1 MSWTR
6 RVSAVKELPALLEAP
21 VLEAVRE
28 EVTREPIEKTIP
40 NVPGRQQDDP
50 HESRRFDGGS
60 GPRPT
65 AISSTFDHT
74 RRIGYET
81 DVAAQLLAQTLTA
94 RPGGRSKLAVG
105 AFERCVSG
113 YGKATAA
120 ADRGFLFAGKNL
132 EDA

>member
-81 DVAAQLLAQTLTA
+81 DVAAQLLAQMLRA
-94 RPGGRSKLAVG
+94 RPGRPI
-105 AFERCVSG
+105 
-113 YGKATAA
+113 KAS
-120 ADRGFLFAGKNL
+120 RRRV
-132 EDA
+132 